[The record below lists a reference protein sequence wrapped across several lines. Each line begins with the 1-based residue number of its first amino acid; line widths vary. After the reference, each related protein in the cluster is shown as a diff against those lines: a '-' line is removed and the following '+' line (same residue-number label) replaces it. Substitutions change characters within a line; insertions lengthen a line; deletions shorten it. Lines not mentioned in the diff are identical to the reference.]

1 MAFRGFCGRFF
12 YGDRLMTAS
21 SHRKEKIA
29 IIGLGRAGTAI
40 GHLLSKA
47 GYPVVAVTSRSQT
60 SLDERIRYTGGRPFR
75 ADENA
80 QAASLATCIF
90 ITTPDDSIAA
100 VCREIAEKGG
110 FRRGDKVIHMSG
122 AGGLDLLEPARET
135 GAAVASIHPIQSF
148 ADLEG
153 AIRNIPASTFGVTA
167 GDNLRDWSFALVREL
182 GGIPFEVPEA
192 IKPLYHAAACLASN
206 YLTALIHMVEEIY
219 LSLGLSRDE
228 AIRAFW
234 PLVRGTLNNIE
245 TKGTVQALTGPIARG
260 DGGTIEQHLAVFTER
275 LPLYLPAYR
284 AMGLM
289 TLELALQKK
298 SLSPQKA
305 EAIKKILEGG

>member
-1 MAFRGFCGRFF
+1 MPVSL
-12 YGDRLMTAS
+12 Y
-21 SHRKEKIA
+21 RKEKIA

-40 GHLLSKA
+40 GHLLCKA
-47 GYPVVAVTSRSQT
+47 GYPIVAVTSRSRT
-60 SLDERIRYTGGRPFR
+60 SLEERIRYTGGRSFQ
-75 ADENA
+75 ADANA

-90 ITTPDDSIAA
+90 ITTPDDSIAP
-100 VCREIAEKGG
+100 VCCEIAEKGG
-110 FRRGDKVIHMSG
+110 FKHGDKVIHMSG
-122 AGGLDLLEPARET
+122 AGGLDLLEPAKEA

-148 ADLEG
+148 ADIEG
-153 AIRNIPASTFGVTA
+153 AVRNITSSTFGVTA

-192 IKPLYHAAACLASN
+192 IKPLYHAAACLVSN
-206 YLTALIHMVEEIY
+206 YLTALIHMAEEIY

-245 TKGTVQALTGPIARG
+245 TRGTVQALTGPIARG
-260 DGGTIEQHLAVFTER
+260 DEGTIKQHLAVFSER
-275 LPLYLPAYR
+275 LPSYLPSYR

-289 TLELALQKK
+289 TLELALKK
-298 SLSPQKA
+298 NSLSPQKA
-305 EAIKKILEGG
+305 GVIKKILEGG